1 MSGHVLVVGNE
12 KGGAGKSTVA
22 VHLAVA
28 LSRAG
33 LSVAALDIDL
43 RQRSFTRYFENRARW
58 AAARGVSLPGPSIE
72 VIISSARPDR
82 EGAADEDRARV
93 VGMIN
98 RLRDTFDV
106 VVVDAPGSD
115 TTPSRA
121 AHGAADTL
129 ITPLNDS
136 FLDFDLLA
144 EVDPISD
151 AITRPSLYAEM
162 VWEARKAKSQAEKRP
177 IDWIV
182 LRNRLSTL
190 DARNKR
196 RVGDALAA
204 LAGRVGFRIAP
215 GLSERVIYRE
225 MFPSGLTLL
234 DMNDAPEN
242 PLTMSQVAARQE
254 LRELV
259 AALKLPCMEGR
270 SF

>member
-22 VHLAVA
+22 VHIAVA

-43 RQRSFTRYFENRARW
+43 RQRTFSRYFENRSRW
-58 AAARGVSLPGPSIE
+58 AAARGVSLPGPTLE
-72 VIISSARPDR
+72 VVVSSARPDR
-82 EGAADEDRARV
+82 QGAAEEDTARV

-98 RLRDTFDV
+98 RLKSQNDIV
-106 VVVDAPGSD
+106 IVDAPGSD
-115 TTPSRA
+115 TIPSRA

-129 ITPLNDS
+129 VTPINDS

-144 EVDPISD
+144 EVDPLTN
-151 AITRPSLYAEM
+151 AIVKPSLYAEM
-162 VWEARKAKSQAEKRP
+162 VWNARKAKAQTEQRP
-177 IDWIV
+177 IDWVV

-190 DARNKR
+190 DAKNKR
-196 RVGDALAA
+196 RVGEAMAK
-204 LAGRVGFRIAP
+204 LAGRIGFRISP

-234 DMNDAPEN
+234 DMTEDPDN
-242 PLTMSQVAARQE
+242 PLTLSHVAAKQE
-254 LRELV
+254 LRELI
-259 AALKLPCMEGR
+259 AALKIPGVETAA
-270 SF
+270 F